1 MTVNIP
7 APLYHHYIFPPGG
20 NMAGGN
26 LMVGHDNSDED
37 SEYSGDGYDDH
48 GEVALLMMML
58 IMFLIENF

>member
-7 APLYHHYIFPPGG
+7 ASYYHYIFPPGG

-48 GEVALLMMML
+48 GDVALR
-58 IMFLIENF
+58 